1 MRTKMIGVAWVTA
14 ALLAVAGC
22 GSDTADSEATT
33 AAATST
39 PAASEPASP
48 RAVTVDDQLGEEL
61 ADEFFSILQRG
72 DTEEL
77 DAFLD
82 PAFQIARADGST
94 ADKAQYLQQPAS
106 VQAYQIDNVVATRD
120 GAVLVVRYDVTTEEV
135 IDRQAYASD
144 PAPRLSVF
152 VDEGGSWQMIAHAN
166 LNVPSTDTPPAAS
179 AAATPLTDPAS
190 AEDTATAERVQN
202 EFFAALQSGNAE
214 ALAAL
219 LSPAFQLVRADGSYA
234 NRDEYLA
241 NPATMNSF
249 ALSDFAVTSQ
259 GDLLVAR
266 FLGQT
271 SEVINGVEYNREPA
285 PRFAVM
291 KRDGDTWKIVAQVNF
306 NAPTN

>member
-1 MRTKMIGVAWVTA
+1 MRTKMIVPALITA
-14 ALLAVAGC
+14 ALLAVGGC
-22 GSDTADSEATT
+22 GSDAADTDATSP
-33 AAATST
+33 AATST
-39 PAASEPASP
+39 PAASEPATP
-48 RAVTVDDQLGEEL
+48 RAVTADDQLGEEL

-72 DTEEL
+72 DTEQL
-77 DAFLD
+77 DAFLS

-94 ADKAQYLQQPAS
+94 ADKAQYLQQPAT

-120 GAVLVVRYDVTTEEV
+120 GEVLVVRYEVTTEEV

-152 VDEGGSWQMIAHAN
+152 VDEGGTWQLIAHAN
-166 LNVPSTDTPPAAS
+166 LNVPSADTPPAAPAS
-179 AAATPLTDPAS
+179 APPLSDPAS
-190 AEDTATAERVQN
+190 AEDAATAERVQN

-234 NRDEYLA
+234 DRAQYLA

-249 ALSDFAVTSQ
+249 SLSDFAVTSQ
-259 GDLLVAR
+259 GDVLVAR

-306 NAPTN
+306 NAPTS

>member
-1 MRTKMIGVAWVTA
+1 MIGSALVVA
-14 ALLAVAGC
+14 ALVAVVGC
-22 GSDTADSEATT
+22 GSDAAETQATT
-33 AAATST
+33 PAATNT

-48 RAVTVDDQLGEEL
+48 RAVTADDELGEEL

-72 DTEEL
+72 DTEQL

-94 ADKAQYLQQPAS
+94 ADKQTYLQQPAT
-106 VQAYQIDNVVATRD
+106 VQAYQIDNVAATRD
-120 GAVLVVRYDVTTEEV
+120 GEVLVVRYEVTTEEV
-135 IDRQAYASD
+135 IERQAYSSD

-152 VDEGGSWQMIAHAN
+152 VDDGGTWRLIAHAN
-166 LNVPSTDTPPAAS
+166 LNVPSTDTPPAAPS
-179 AAATPLTDPAS
+179 VAPALGNPAS
-190 AEDTATAERVQN
+190 PEDAATAERVQN
-202 EFFAALQSGNAE
+202 EFFGALQSGNSQ

-234 NRDEYLA
+234 EREQYLA

-249 ALSDFAVTSQ
+249 ALTDFAVTAQ
-259 GDLLVAR
+259 GDVIVAR

-271 SEVINGVEYNREPA
+271 SEIIDGVEYNRDPA

>member
-1 MRTKMIGVAWVTA
+1 MGKKTIGA
-14 ALLAVAGC
+14 ALLAAALVAVVGC
-22 GSDTADSEATT
+22 GSDATDNEATT
-33 AAATST
+33 PGATST

-48 RAVTVDDQLGEEL
+48 RAETADDQLGEEL

-72 DTEEL
+72 DSEEL
-77 DAFLD
+77 NAFLD

-94 ADKAQYLQQPAS
+94 ADKAQYLQQPAT
-106 VQAYQIDNVVATRD
+106 VQAFQIDNVVATRD
-120 GAVLVVRYDVTTEEV
+120 GDVLVVRYEVTTEEV
-135 IDRQAYASD
+135 IDRQAYSSD

-152 VDEGGSWQMIAHAN
+152 VDEGGTWKMIAHAN
-166 LNVPSTDTPPAAS
+166 LNVPSTDTPPAPAT
-179 AAATPLTDPAS
+179 AAPPLSDPAS
-190 AEDTATAERVQN
+190 PEDAATAERVQN
-202 EFFAALQSGNAE
+202 EFFAALQSGNAD

-234 NRDEYLA
+234 DREQYLA
-241 NPATMNSF
+241 NPATVNSF

-259 GDLLVAR
+259 GDVLVAR

-291 KRDGDTWKIVAQVNF
+291 KRDGDTWKIAAQVNF
-306 NAPTN
+306 NAPS

>member
-1 MRTKMIGVAWVTA
+1 MIGSALVVA
-14 ALLAVAGC
+14 ALVAVVGC
-22 GSDTADSEATT
+22 GSDAAETQATT
-33 AAATST
+33 PAATST

-48 RAVTVDDQLGEEL
+48 RAVTADDELGEEL

-72 DTEEL
+72 DTEQL

-94 ADKAQYLQQPAS
+94 ADKQTYLQQPAT
-106 VQAYQIDNVVATRD
+106 VQAYQIDNVAATRD
-120 GAVLVVRYDVTTEEV
+120 GEVLVVRYEVTTEEV
-135 IDRQAYASD
+135 IERQAYSSD

-152 VDEGGSWQMIAHAN
+152 VDDGGTWRLIAHAN
-166 LNVPSTDTPPAAS
+166 LNVPSTDTPPAAPS
-179 AAATPLTDPAS
+179 VAPALGNPAS
-190 AEDTATAERVQN
+190 PEDAATAERVQN
-202 EFFAALQSGNAE
+202 EFFGALQSGNSQ

-234 NRDEYLA
+234 EREQYLA

-249 ALSDFAVTSQ
+249 ALTDFAVTAQ
-259 GDLLVAR
+259 GDVIVAR

-271 SEVINGVEYNREPA
+271 SEIIDGVEYNRDPA

>member
-1 MRTKMIGVAWVTA
+1 MRTKKIIAPALVTVG
-14 ALLAVAGC
+14 LLLVAGC
-22 GSDTADSEATT
+22 GSDASDTGATAPT
-33 AAATST
+33 ATST
-39 PAASEPASP
+39 STASAPATAQEAT
-48 RAVTVDDQLGEEL
+48 ADDQLGQEL
-61 ADEFFSILQRG
+61 LDDFFSILQRG

-94 ADKAQYLQQPAS
+94 ADKAQYLEQPPT
-106 VQAYQIDNVVATRD
+106 VEAYQVDNVVATRD
-120 GAVLVVRYDVTTEEV
+120 GNVLVVRSEVTTEEV
-135 IDRQAYASD
+135 IDRQVIASS

-152 VDEGGSWQMIAHAN
+152 VDNAGTWQLIAHAN
-166 LNVPSTDTPPAAS
+166 LNIPSSDTPPYPAAAS
-179 AAATPLTDPAS
+179 PLSNPAS
-190 AEDTATAERVQN
+190 PEDAATAERVQN
-202 EFFAALQSGNAE
+202 EFFGALQSGNAE

-234 NRDEYLA
+234 DREQYLA

-249 ALSDFAVTSQ
+249 TLSDFEVTAQ
-259 GDLLVAR
+259 GDVIVAR

-271 SEVINGVEYNREPA
+271 SEVINGVEYNRDPA

-306 NAPTN
+306 NAPTS

>member
-1 MRTKMIGVAWVTA
+1 MRTKIIAVASVTA

-22 GSDTADSEATT
+22 GSTAADDEATT
-33 AAATST
+33 PASTST

-48 RAVTVDDQLGEEL
+48 RPVTADDQQGEEL

-94 ADKAQYLQQPAS
+94 ADKTQYLQQPAT

-135 IDRQAYASD
+135 IDRQAYSSD

-152 VDEGGSWQMIAHAN
+152 VDEGGKWQMIAHAN
-166 LNVPSTDTPPAAS
+166 LNVPSTDTPPAA
-179 AAATPLTDPAS
+179 AAAAPPLSNPAS
-190 AEDTATAERVQN
+190 ADDAATAERVQN
-202 EFFAALQSGNAE
+202 EFFSALQSGNAE

-234 NRDEYLA
+234 NREQYLA

-259 GDLLVAR
+259 GDVLVAR

-306 NAPTN
+306 NAPTG